1 MGGRL
6 PYENVED
13 VSKLLGPPAVYTATT
28 GSYDPRP
35 APPHRKM
42 TESLNRPQATS
53 SSTKNLVIAL
63 GWLVGF
69 CVLFFWG
76 TPQLPNNSE
85 VLRITLLEQSAVT
98 LLDALDP
105 PQDRMGWRYLP
116 QRLGVWL
123 TAAWMLAGAWGLG
136 RMVCRLIA
144 RCGLADAE
152 GMGRDRTTR
161 FVLSMG
167 VGLSALSLLTLACG
181 LAGLLE
187 RKFLLG
193 VPMCALV
200 LELVL
205 WWRARPGVGSGEA
218 GMQMTPS
225 HGEVDLVRAFPAAVK
240 WLVGFVAVLFLFFQ
254 FTGAALPSIDFDVK
268 EYHLQG
274 PREFFEQGRITRLPH
289 NVYTSF
295 PFLTEML
302 SLAGMVVA
310 DDWWWGALVGKS
322 LLAAFAPLT
331 ALVLFAAGRRWWST
345 TAGLAAAMIHLT
357 IPWTT
362 RVSIIAYTE
371 GGLCFFLAAT
381 LLAVALA
388 IERTRCGER
397 AGGSWL
403 LAGLLAGSGMAC
415 KYTGLVQVVVPAA
428 VAMVVSIVIARRS
441 HRETSPGEAAVP
453 GWRLVGVFGIGL
465 ALTIGPWLMKN
476 LVETGNPVYPLGY
489 TVFGS
494 EDWTEA
500 DNAKWRAAHS
510 SKDYSLWSL
519 ANGMLDVVSR
529 NDWQSPLVF
538 GLAPLA
544 LLVGLRRRMVIC
556 LWLLVAWLFF
566 SWWGLTHRLDRFWVP
581 MLPVVSLLAGIGIT
595 WSGRSAWWR
604 PCAVVLVLGLA
615 YNIGVV
621 TVTSPVS
628 VIGYNSFLGDLDVA
642 RRATRMTAPAI
653 QAVNQRLGKES
664 ARVLCVG
671 EAQVFDAEFPLRYN
685 TVFDHSLLEL
695 YCGDGGG
702 GLADAETIREKL
714 NGEGIG
720 WVLVN
725 WQEILR
731 YRTTYGY
738 TEFVTPDVIRRLRE
752 MGVLGDDEF
761 GRQFLLPLE
770 RVSAQ
775 WRDEIDNW
783 GAGLKQTIEY
793 EDSRIGGYV
802 GIQLF
807 RVR

>member
-1 MGGRL
+1 M
-6 PYENVED
+6 
-13 VSKLLGPPAVYTATT
+13 
-28 GSYDPRP
+28 
-35 APPHRKM
+35 
-42 TESLNRPQATS
+42 NRPQATT
-53 SSTKNLVIAL
+53 SSTRQLVIAL
-63 GWLVGF
+63 GWLAGF

-85 VLRITLLEQSAVT
+85 VLRTTLLEQSVVT

-116 QRLGVWL
+116 QRVGVWL
-123 TAAWMLAGAWGLG
+123 TAAWMLVGAWGLG
-136 RMVCRLIA
+136 SLVCRLIA
-144 RCGLADAE
+144 RCGLADA
-152 GMGRDRTTR
+152 RNLATDRTTR

-167 VGLSALSLLTLACG
+167 IGLSALSLLTLALG

-187 RKFLLG
+187 RAWLLG
-193 VPMCALV
+193 VPMSALV
-200 LELVL
+200 AELVL
-205 WWRARPGVGSGEA
+205 WWRERRAVGPVESGTL
-218 GMQMTPS
+218 MTPRQ
-225 HGEVDLVRAFPAAVK
+225 GEVYAERAFPAAVK

-322 LLAAFAPLT
+322 MLATFAPLT
-331 ALVLFAAGRRWWST
+331 ALVLFAAGRRWWSS

-381 LLAVALA
+381 LLAVSLA
-388 IERTRCGER
+388 IERTR
-397 AGGSWL
+397 AGKASGGTWL
-403 LAGLLAGSGMAC
+403 LAGLMAGSGMAC
-415 KYTGLVQVVVPAA
+415 KYTGLIQVVVPAA
-428 VAMVVSIVIARRS
+428 VALGVTIAIARRS
-441 HRETSPGEAAVP
+441 GRAARQGEAAVS
-453 GWRLVGVFGIGL
+453 GLRLAGVFGIGV
-465 ALTIGPWLMKN
+465 ALTIGPWLLKN

-489 TVFGS
+489 TVFGG

-510 SKDYSLWSL
+510 STDYSASSL
-519 ANGMLDVVSR
+519 VGGLLDVVSR

-544 LLVGLRRRMVIC
+544 LLVGLRRRVVVC
-556 LWLLVAWLFF
+556 LWLLVAWLFL

-621 TVTSPVS
+621 TVTSPGS

-642 RRATRMTAPAI
+642 RRAVRVTAPAI
-653 QAVNQRLGKES
+653 QAANQRLGEKS
-664 ARVLCVG
+664 SRVLCVG

-695 YCGDGGG
+695 WCSDGGG
-702 GLADAETIREKL
+702 GGDGLADAETIREKL
-714 NGEGIG
+714 RGEGIG

-738 TEFVTPDVIRRLRE
+738 TEFVTPDVIGRLRE

-770 RVSAQ
+770 GVSAR
-775 WRDEIDNW
+775 WRDEIDSW
-783 GAGLKQTIEY
+783 GTRLKQPIEQQ
-793 EDSRIGGYV
+793 DSRIDGYV